1 MISPRC
7 VALTL
12 AVLLTVAA
20 SAGAHAFLDR
30 AEPKVGSTLRAPPSE
45 VRLWFT
51 ENLEPAFSGVQVL
64 DASGRRVDKD
74 DGRVDTS
81 NLALLRTS
89 LVPLPP
95 GAYKVV
101 WRVVSIDS
109 HVTAGDF
116 AFRVIR

>member
-1 MISPRC
+1 MTSTRLA
-7 VALTL
+7 ALTL

-20 SAGAHAFLDR
+20 SGGAHAFLDR
-30 AEPKVGSTLRAPPSE
+30 AEPRVGSTLRAPPSE

-51 ENLEPAFSGVQVL
+51 ESLEAAFSSVRVL
-64 DASGRRVDKD
+64 DANGRRVDKD

-95 GAYKVV
+95 GTYKVV

-116 AFRVIR
+116 AFHVTR